1 MDEHSVLLQPTAC
14 TDAVAA
20 PPRYSPLPG
29 AMVTLHRTAGPPG
42 SHPAK
47 IPFWPVT
54 VETRPTCWARNTSMT
69 AVTTV
74 LAQVAVP
81 VIVAVPVDRKSTRLN
96 SSHV

>member
-54 VETRPTCWARNTSMT
+54 VETRPTCWARNTS
-69 AVTTV
+69 VTSTV
-74 LAQVAVP
+74 GGGAA
-81 VIVAVPVDRKSTRLN
+81 ACATRTSWPPALLPQQAAT
-96 SSHV
+96 SM